1 MGLFQALRKEKKKAV
16 VPTTLATQVR
26 IKNILG
32 IHKMDAMPAH
42 AARAFQI
49 ASDPKAKTSDFVTII
64 ESDEA
69 LSSRIIRVANS
80 VYFQRGAP
88 ATEIENA
95 VAQIGLDELR
105 GLLSATM
112 LKSLLKSKTSER
124 KQIWANAVGTA
135 MIASS
140 ITKYTNGLNAGQA
153 FLCGLV
159 HDVGKLIMLMRNQKL
174 YKQVM
179 LQAGSGKDD
188 FRAIEDQIFE
198 INHVEVGQWVA
209 ETWKFPPVAIEAIAG
224 HHNAWPQS
232 VGSLQRSANPALLI
246 RIADILAHAAGLGHP
261 GSYKGFQDRCQ
272 VSVERCRK
280 ELNITQEQ
288 VNNLLEQSKME
299 FDQLY
304 SLYEEDA

>member
-1 MGLFQALRKEKKKAV
+1 MGLFEAFKREKKKTV
-16 VPTTLATQVR
+16 SPTTLATELR

-32 IHKMDAMPAH
+32 IQNLDSMPAQ

-49 ASDPKAKTSDFVTII
+49 ASDPKAKTSDFVTVI

-88 ATEIENA
+88 ATEIEKA

-112 LKSLLKSKTSER
+112 LKSLLKSKTDAR

-135 MIASS
+135 MVASS
-140 ITKYTNGLNAGQA
+140 ITKYAQGISSGQA
-153 FLCGLV
+153 FLCGLI

-174 YKQVM
+174 YQQVM
-179 LQAGSGKDD
+179 VQAASGNDD
-188 FRAIEDQIFE
+188 FCTIEERLFE

-209 ETWKFPPVAIEAIAG
+209 ERWKFPPAAIEAIAG
-224 HHNAWPQS
+224 HHNSWPSS
-232 VGSLQRSANPALLI
+232 VGLLQRGSEPALLTK
-246 RIADILAHAAGLGHP
+246 IADLLAHAAGLGHP
-261 GSYKGFQDRCQ
+261 SSYKGFQDRCKM
-272 VSVERCRK
+272 SVERCRK
-280 ELNITQEQ
+280 ELGISQDEM
-288 VNNLLEQSKME
+288 NNLLEQCRME

-304 SLYEEDA
+304 SLYEEDV